1 MVGLRSQDA
10 AKKEKAKERV
20 REREIERREGEKER
34 GKEKGQHK
42 EGKEVKQTSEPE
54 KKTNS
59 TECID
64 A

>member
-20 REREIERREGEKER
+20 RERERRGGGKER

-42 EGKEVKQTSEPE
+42 EGKEVKQTSVPE

>member
-20 REREIERREGEKER
+20 RERKREKGGEKER

-42 EGKEVKQTSEPE
+42 EGKEVKQTSVPE